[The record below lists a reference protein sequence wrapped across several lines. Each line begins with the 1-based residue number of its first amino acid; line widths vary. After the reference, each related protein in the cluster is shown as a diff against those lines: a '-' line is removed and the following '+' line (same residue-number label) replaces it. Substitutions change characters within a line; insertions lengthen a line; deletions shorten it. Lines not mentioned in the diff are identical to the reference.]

1 MDGTGAVK
9 VNSGEV
15 RGSVHGVVRACP
27 SSLSRVGAGQ
37 RGVGAAGWMES
48 PMKTSSWVFW
58 GSWVWVWVWVCLAG
72 RGEAAAPKEARPN
85 VIVILADDLGFGDV
99 SCLNPNSAWRTP
111 SIDRLAREGRT
122 FTDAHSA
129 SGVCTPSRYALL
141 TGRYSW
147 RGKLKSNVLYGYD
160 AALIEPGRLTVAGFL
175 RRQGYATGMV
185 GKWHLGLDWARTG
198 TQVEAVAFTQPVGG
212 GPLAHGFDW
221 FFGISASLDMPPFV
235 YLSQDRSTTVPTD
248 RVAASPAPKM
258 WRAGVIGSDF
268 RHEEVDPRFRREAL
282 SWIESRARARATDG
296 TPFFLYLALA
306 SPHTPTLPTAEFA
319 GRTRTNPYGDFVVQV
334 DATVG
339 AILDRLDALGISRD
353 TMVVFTSDNGCS
365 PAANLGE
372 LKAFGHDPS
381 AGFRGHKADLFEGGH
396 RVPFLVRWPAEVQAG
411 STCSRLVGQLDLLAT
426 LADRL
431 GQRLPATAAEDSV
444 SFLSQLRRGDAARS
458 GRQSL
463 VHQSITGDFA
473 LRHGPWKMLFT
484 ADSGGWSDPKPG
496 SKEAAKLPKL
506 QLYHLGHDSAE
517 RTNRVSVEPAVAR
530 RMTREMHRIWARGR
544 STPGPEQPFENP
556 ADWPQTAAFRTE

>member
-1 MDGTGAVK
+1 
-9 VNSGEV
+9 
-15 RGSVHGVVRACP
+15 
-27 SSLSRVGAGQ
+27 
-37 RGVGAAGWMES
+37 
-48 PMKTSSWVFW
+48 
-58 GSWVWVWVWVCLAG
+58 
-72 RGEAAAPKEARPN
+72 
-85 VIVILADDLGFGDV
+85 
-99 SCLNPNSAWRTP
+99 
-111 SIDRLAREGRT
+111 
-122 FTDAHSA
+122 
-129 SGVCTPSRYALL
+129 
-141 TGRYSW
+141 
-147 RGKLKSNVLYGYD
+147 
-160 AALIEPGRLTVAGFL
+160 
-175 RRQGYATGMV
+175 
-185 GKWHLGLDWARTG
+185 
-198 TQVEAVAFTQPVGG
+198 
-212 GPLAHGFDW
+212 
-221 FFGISASLDMPPFV
+221 
-235 YLSQDRSTTVPTD
+235 
-248 RVAASPAPKM
+248 M

-396 RVPFLVRWPAEVQAG
+396 RVPFLVRWPAEVPAG

-444 SFLSQLRRGDAARS
+444 SFLPQLRRGDAARS

-463 VHQSITGDFA
+463 IHHSITGDFA

-517 RTNRVSVEPAVAR
+517 RTNRVSGEPAVAR

-556 ADWPQTAAFRTE
+556 ATWPQTAAFRTE